1 MTKKLNT
8 TVLKKLRSLRYQDL
22 DWKTVAFVLVVVSIF
37 IRFPFFFRDYVDRD
51 ESTFILM
58 GQSWVNGHLP
68 YTQLWDLK
76 PPITFLYFA
85 IIIKIFGK
93 SFFAIRFFGSLLV
106 ALTALFTYGIASKI
120 TSKKI
125 AFWVA
130 VFCVFFQSLFGS
142 LQGVMSE
149 HICTFFFVAALFILF
164 TKEDSKWFFTAGL
177 LLGLSVMS
185 KLNMAYPVLSLGVF
199 YLWEGFHT
207 KRLWINL
214 KYLVFMGVGFVVTV
228 LCTLLPYYLQGISE
242 VWWKSIF
249 EAPLAYSEGKFHSPW
264 KTLPYVGTIALLLG
278 GIYYFKW
285 VDWKSKGIQLLTI
298 VVVGILFSYVQA
310 GKVNGHYLIQ
320 LYPFILIPLSM
331 AVNKLPAIPKKFS
344 PIAIVLLVLVPMES
358 YLEYGNIVSN
368 KLKKGS
374 FYNGEGIDVPRYI
387 LDHKLE
393 TENIF
398 FTEYHIGYWQLD
410 ELPPTSAATHP
421 SNIAREELFPY
432 MNNPSKSGLEE
443 LQYIMEV
450 IQPEIVVA
458 RKGKRIFYEKLVGYN
473 TYIDAYLA
481 KHYELKATVD
491 RGLIYQ
497 RLE

>member
-1 MTKKLNT
+1 M
-8 TVLKKLRSLRYQDL
+8 
-22 DWKTVAFVLVVVSIF
+22 
-37 IRFPFFFRDYVDRD
+37 
-51 ESTFILM
+51 E
-58 GQSWVNGHLP
+58 
-68 YTQLWDLK
+68 
-76 PPITFLYFA
+76 
-85 IIIKIFGK
+85 
-93 SFFAIRFFGSLLV
+93 
-106 ALTALFTYGIASKI
+106 
-120 TSKKI
+120 
-125 AFWVA
+125 
-130 VFCVFFQSLFGS
+130 
-142 LQGVMSE
+142 
-149 HICTFFFVAALFILF
+149 
-164 TKEDSKWFFTAGL
+164 
-177 LLGLSVMS
+177 
-185 KLNMAYPVLSLGVF
+185 
-199 YLWEGFHT
+199 
-207 KRLWINL
+207 
-214 KYLVFMGVGFVVTV
+214 
-228 LCTLLPYYLQGISE
+228 
-242 VWWKSIF
+242 
-249 EAPLAYSEGKFHSPW
+249 
-264 KTLPYVGTIALLLG
+264 TIALLLG

-320 LYPFILIPLSM
+320 LYPFILIPLGM
-331 AVNKLPAIPKKFS
+331 AVSKLPAIPKKFS
-344 PIAIVLLVLVPMES
+344 PIVIVLLVLIPMES
-358 YLEYGNIVSN
+358 YLEYGNIISN

-450 IQPEIVVA
+450 IQPKIVVA
-458 RKGKRIFYEKLVGYN
+458 RKGKRIFYEKLVQYN

-481 KHYELKATVD
+481 QHYELRATVD